1 MRDAPVPSSSK
12 TRPRRAVAPQG
23 HGSYGA
29 ASAGEQESSSCGSPD
44 STPKESASSDLS
56 EHEYVRAVLE
66 RYLWLPGTSTVTSR
80 HDRACARALFGRG
93 VPLDVVKSAMLLAV
107 ARRTF
112 RGGNPLP
119 RVRAL
124 HYFLPVVQEVLEFP
138 DRRDPSYQSY
148 LERKLQPLAAA
159 KRNASGG
166 IPLGPSSGADSRES
180 VAEPQRELSCSSGQE
195 GASLDDSRD
204 PERYPEAPARASSHR
219 QAWDRDEAARR
230 RWP

>member
-1 MRDAPVPSSSK
+1 
-12 TRPRRAVAPQG
+12 
-23 HGSYGA
+23 
-29 ASAGEQESSSCGSPD
+29 
-44 STPKESASSDLS
+44 
-56 EHEYVRAVLE
+56 
-66 RYLWLPGTSTVTSR
+66 
-80 HDRACARALFGRG
+80 
-93 VPLDVVKSAMLLAV
+93 
-107 ARRTF
+107 
-112 RGGNPLP
+112 
-119 RVRAL
+119 
-124 HYFLPVVQEVLEFP
+124 VQEVLEFP